1 MNERRAT
8 VGTWFAII
16 GSILEAMAITLLALA
31 FLVGMAERGG
41 ELNWTG
47 LAPAL
52 VLVAVLLVLAYG
64 FVRRSRVAFVIG
76 LLLYGWTLLG
86 QIWLV
91 VSGNFLAGTVI
102 PYAVGLPA
110 VFVVIGLVLSWP
122 RYWRRAF

>member
-1 MNERRAT
+1 MNGRRAT

-16 GSILEAMAITLLALA
+16 GSILEAVAITLFALA
-31 FLVGMAERGG
+31 FLVGMAELGG
-41 ELNWTG
+41 EFNWTG

-52 VLVAVLLVLAYG
+52 ILVAVLLILAYG

-76 LLLYGWTLLG
+76 LLLYGWTLIG
-86 QIWLV
+86 QIWVV
-91 VSGNFLAGTVI
+91 VSGNFLAGTVV

-110 VFVVIGLVLSWP
+110 ALVVVGFALSWP